1 MASGSRS
8 ERPMKC
14 IYESKIER
22 FYQVPIKSFQVPI
35 KSFKA
40 LVKLMGDLTA
50 LGWLARAA
58 RKSPQQ
64 AARALSR
71 TVPLP
76 RPRAHF
82 FAYAHNGRQGSCNPA
97 THAYSSRAIRDA
109 ELVGDLIGANF
120 IILSGR
126 RRYGNPVFLNP
137 VDYALLPPC
146 INPIRL
152 RQKACT
158 AFKFS

>member
-1 MASGSRS
+1 
-8 ERPMKC
+8 MKC

-22 FYQVPIKSFQVPI
+22 FYQVPI

-76 RPRAHF
+76 RPSAHF
-82 FAYAHNGRQGSCNPA
+82 SPMHTMVGKGPA
-97 THAYSSRAIRDA
+97 ILQLTLTPAGPFETPSWLAI
-109 ELVGDLIGANF
+109 
-120 IILSGR
+120 
-126 RRYGNPVFLNP
+126 
-137 VDYALLPPC
+137 
-146 INPIRL
+146 
-152 RQKACT
+152 
-158 AFKFS
+158 